1 LTTAETAE
9 CTKNNSTS
17 GSNHNR

>member
-17 GSNHNR
+17 GSNHNL